1 MYIEVYTMF
10 ILRQLKVNSYV
21 DLSWDELKHPVINL
35 RTLINFRRKDGTFF
49 LLGRLLVVLMFKIGI
64 CLSNPFTPSNKT
76 ILAINLNILVPY

>member
-35 RTLINFRRKDGTFF
+35 RTLINFRRKDGI
-49 LLGRLLVVLMFKIGI
+49 K
-64 CLSNPFTPSNKT
+64 
-76 ILAINLNILVPY
+76 